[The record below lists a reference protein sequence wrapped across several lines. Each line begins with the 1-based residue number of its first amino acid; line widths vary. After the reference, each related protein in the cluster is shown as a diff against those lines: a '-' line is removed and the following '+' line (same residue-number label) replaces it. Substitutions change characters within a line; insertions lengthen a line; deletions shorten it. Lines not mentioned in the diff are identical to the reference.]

1 MANTD
6 GVVAEGQLYELTLDT
21 GIDLT
26 SETDNVKLHIKDP
39 EGTETI
45 ETPSIVSP
53 PTLRLVKHTFAAG
66 ELTPIGVWQIKA
78 YLVTQETP
86 GRTFYLEVVPKWEE
100 EALSLPSAQDVRE
113 LLEEYGITPAVLS
126 DKWLINRRDRFVVPW
141 VEQKC
146 RLSFRG
152 VKTYIE
158 YKSGTGKELL
168 ILNRRPIL
176 ALTSVEYVMGGGEYM
191 PSLQSIEVLA
201 EEGILKAKINV
212 NQNFTAPMFPRGSRN
227 IKVTYTAGYESAVIP
242 EGVHEAI
249 KMLVAEG
256 ALGIVANRT
265 GGGALSVASFGR
277 QYGSR
282 GKFTHIRNEL
292 ARSALSLLKTHMTSG
307 GTD

>member
-1 MANTD
+1 MADTD
-6 GVVAEGQLYELTLDT
+6 GVVAKGQEYELTLDT
-21 GIDLT
+21 GIDLAG
-26 SETDNVKLHIKDP
+26 EAGNVKLHVKDP
-39 EGTETI
+39 AGAETVV
-45 ETPSIVSP
+45 TPTIVSP
-53 PTLRLVKHTFAAG
+53 PTLKKVKYTFAAG
-66 ELTPIGVWQIKA
+66 ALDPIGTWRIKA

-86 GRTFYLEVVPKWEE
+86 GRTYYLEVVPEWEE
-100 EALSLPSAQDVRE
+100 EAASMPSAQDVRE

-152 VKTYIE
+152 VKTYAE

-201 EEGILKAKINV
+201 EEGMLKAKINV

-227 IKVTYTAGYESAVIP
+227 IKVTYTAGYENTAIP

-249 KMLVAEG
+249 KMLVAES

-277 QYGSR
+277 QYGKR